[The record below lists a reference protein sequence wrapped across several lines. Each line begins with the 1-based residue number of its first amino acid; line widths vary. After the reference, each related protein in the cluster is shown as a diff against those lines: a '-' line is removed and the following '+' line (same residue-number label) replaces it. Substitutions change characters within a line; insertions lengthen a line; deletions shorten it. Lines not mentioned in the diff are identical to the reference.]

1 VTNSQKKLGDQTR
14 SEGTSGSTSR
24 NIGSG
29 TSGSTS
35 RNTSGSSIPNN
46 STQIV
51 VPHTTGTTHST
62 MVGIDPMIRLP

>member
-1 VTNSQKKLGDQTR
+1 MTDSQKKLGDQTR

-35 RNTSGSSIPNN
+35 RNTSRISIPNN

-51 VPHTTGTTHST
+51 VPHIAGTTHST
-62 MVGIDPMIRLP
+62 MVGVDTTISLP